1 MWIGGHGADKG
12 RRNGTGS
19 DADALSNRVA
29 LLLAGGDG
37 TRLQDLT
44 SEITGTPIP
53 KQYCRLLQGASLLE
67 AAISRAHLLFPLERI
82 NVVINEN
89 HIDLARDQVRT
100 LPAPNIFVQP
110 LNRDTGPGMVFALL
124 TLECA
129 YRDATVAVFP
139 TDHYVDPNWAFIGH
153 VMRAV
158 NAISYMPD
166 KIALLGIAPD
176 NPETGYGYILPAGPL
191 KLSGNVHHVNSF
203 TEKPNSNDARE
214 IIARG
219 GLWNTM
225 VMVFRLSRMLD
236 LVREAA
242 PREVRDLFELRTSP
256 ERAPG
261 LYQTMQPWNFSTQV
275 LARIPQHL
283 IVLKVTNVFWSD
295 WGTRES
301 IERTYRTLNLVPSW
315 KLEKAVGSKSSI
327 FDEGLDEPMR
337 VAKQRLERH

>member
-1 MWIGGHGADKG
+1 
-12 RRNGTGS
+12 
-19 DADALSNRVA
+19 

-44 SEITGTPIP
+44 SEITGAPIP
-53 KQYCRLLQGASLLE
+53 KQYCRLLHGASLLE
-67 AAISRAHLLFPLERI
+67 TAISRAHLLFPLERI
-82 NVVINEN
+82 TVVINEN
-89 HIDLARDQVRT
+89 HIDLAKDQVRI
-100 LPAPNIFVQP
+100 LPASNIFVQP

-129 YRDATVAVFP
+129 YGDATVAVFP
-139 TDHYVDPNWAFIGH
+139 TDHYVDKNWAFIGH

-158 NAISYMPD
+158 NAISHMPD

-176 NPETGYGYILPAGPL
+176 SPETGYGYILPANPL
-191 KLSGNVHHVNSF
+191 KIFGDVYHVNSF
-203 TEKPNSNDARE
+203 TEKPNSNGARE
-214 IIARG
+214 IIDRG

-236 LVREAA
+236 LVQEVA
-242 PREVRDLFELRTSP
+242 PRAVDGLFDLRTSP
-256 ERAPG
+256 ERAAG

-283 IVLKVTNVFWSD
+283 IVLKVANVCWSD

-315 KLEKAVGSKSSI
+315 NLEKAIGNNASKYG
-327 FDEGLDEPMR
+327 EEPR
-337 VAKQRLERH
+337 AAESGAV